1 MSKDSSAGGTSSIGF
16 EELLRTNPEILE
28 RMLQGGMPAAAQ
40 QGQQEQQG
48 PVMVRD
54 MTTPQAV
61 ESFYGSGDRI
71 VQPDQSYYQDFALPG
86 VQMDRPETAE
96 EAEVREA
103 TRQKDLEAE
112 RYAEGGSMAR
122 TLPADQKTNYQ
133 KMLEGSYAPDERARK
148 LGYSASGGLLG
159 FAGQPNEEDLRFA
172 ASMPILDAAD
182 GRYAPYMNFRGGMR

>member
-28 RMLQGGMPAAAQ
+28 RMMQGGMPAAAQ

-71 VQPDQSYYQDFALPG
+71 TQPDQSYYQEFALPG

-103 TRQKDLEAE
+103 ARQKDLEAE

-122 TLPADQKTNYQ
+122 TLPEDQKTNYQ
-133 KMLEGSYAPDERARK
+133 RMLEGSYVPDERARK

-159 FAGQPNEEDLRFA
+159 FAGQPSDQDLRFA
-172 ASMPILDAAD
+172 SSMPILDAAD
-182 GRYAPYMNFRGGMR
+182 GRYAPYMMNRGIR